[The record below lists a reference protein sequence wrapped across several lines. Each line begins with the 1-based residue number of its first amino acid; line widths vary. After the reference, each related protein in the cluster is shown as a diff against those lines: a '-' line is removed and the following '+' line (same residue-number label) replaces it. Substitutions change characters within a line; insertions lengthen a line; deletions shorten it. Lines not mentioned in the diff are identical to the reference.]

1 MKNIG
6 NVSVKDG
13 KLVDDHTDLSS
24 ETFALAPG
32 EETEEITYTYTVTQ
46 KDVDDGEI
54 VNVVKANATAVRGDN
69 PKEVEATATVTT
81 EEAKAELSITKSA
94 SPTSGVAVGATVT
107 YTVVVKNIGNVSV
120 KAGKLEDDHADLS
133 DKTFE
138 LAPGKSAS
146 FTYTYTVTQKD
157 VDDGEI
163 VNTVKANA
171 TAVRGDDPKEVE
183 ANATVTA
190 EEAAAKIS
198 ITKSANPTSNVKV
211 DDTVT
216 YTVVVKNIGNVTV
229 KDGKLE
235 DDHVDLSGET
245 FELAPGKS
253 ATFTYT
259 YTVTQK
265 DVDDGEIVNTVKAN
279 ATAVRGDDPKEVTAT
294 ATVTAEA
301 AAAKISITKSAD
313 PTSGVNVDDTISY
326 TVVVTNTGNVTVK
339 DGKLV
344 DDHAD
349 LSDKT
354 FELAPKEK
362 AEFTYTYKVTQ
373 KDFDA
378 GEIVNVVKA
387 NATAVRGN
395 DPKEVEAT
403 ATVTAADAEAKI
415 SITKTADPTSGVNV
429 GDTITYTVVVENV
442 GNVTVKDGKLVDDH
456 ADLSGKTFKLAPKET
471 AEFTYT
477 YTVTQKDF
485 DAGEIVNVVKANATA
500 VRGDDPKEVET
511 TATVTAADAAA
522 KISIT
527 KTADPTSGVKVGD
540 KITYTVVVKNEG
552 NVTVKDGKLEDDHAD
567 LSSET
572 FTLAPKE
579 KAEFTYTYTVI
590 QEDVDAGKI
599 VNIVK
604 ANATAV
610 RGDDPEEVEATA
622 TVTAYQKGSLKTTKV
637 TTSTPKNGKAYAL
650 GEEITYKITVTNN
663 GNVTVTNITVK
674 DDKTGDEWTIDSL
687 APGETKEF
695 TPKPYVVTEADILQ
709 GEVVNTA
716 TAKGESPDP
725 KNPEPEDEDKDPEP
739 TDEPNPHL
747 TIDKTTTSKSKD
759 PKGYAEGEEIT
770 YKITVKNDGNL
781 TITDITVKD
790 KLTGDNWTI
799 DSMAPGDVKTY
810 EASYIV
816 KAKDVKRGT
825 VVNVAT
831 VEGTSPDPDNPDVK
845 DRDEE
850 PNPTVGY
857 YKLTI
862 EYVYQDGTEAAETYT
877 EEELSAGDNYNVKS
891 PTIPGYHPSIKIVQG
906 TMPKRDVTITV
917 IYVPNQDIITID
929 DFITPLGLGLG
940 GINAGETI
948 E

>member
-1 MKNIG
+1 M
-6 NVSVKDG
+6 
-13 KLVDDHTDLSS
+13 
-24 ETFALAPG
+24 
-32 EETEEITYTYTVTQ
+32 
-46 KDVDDGEI
+46 
-54 VNVVKANATAVRGDN
+54 
-69 PKEVEATATVTT
+69 
-81 EEAKAELSITKSA
+81 
-94 SPTSGVAVGATVT
+94 
-107 YTVVVKNIGNVSV
+107 
-120 KAGKLEDDHADLS
+120 
-133 DKTFE
+133 
-138 LAPGKSAS
+138 
-146 FTYTYTVTQKD
+146 
-157 VDDGEI
+157 
-163 VNTVKANA
+163 
-171 TAVRGDDPKEVE
+171 
-183 ANATVTA
+183 
-190 EEAAAKIS
+190 
-198 ITKSANPTSNVKV
+198 
-211 DDTVT
+211 
-216 YTVVVKNIGNVTV
+216 
-229 KDGKLE
+229 
-235 DDHVDLSGET
+235 
-245 FELAPGKS
+245 
-253 ATFTYT
+253 
-259 YTVTQK
+259 
-265 DVDDGEIVNTVKAN
+265 
-279 ATAVRGDDPKEVTAT
+279 
-294 ATVTAEA
+294 
-301 AAAKISITKSAD
+301 
-313 PTSGVNVDDTISY
+313 
-326 TVVVTNTGNVTVK
+326 
-339 DGKLV
+339 
-344 DDHAD
+344 
-349 LSDKT
+349 
-354 FELAPKEK
+354 
-362 AEFTYTYKVTQ
+362 TQ